1 MTQLRLVNS
10 VSIFFFSLR
19 HVLSACFGSYHL
31 QQHATFRVLWRRIFY
46 MRADNYGNIDSRSR
60 RSYDL
65 FSDSLWR
72 LRDDLGRLLNE
83 PIHCITL
90 CARAGSQGR
99 LTPLVIDLPSNP
111 HDMEIVV
118 LTTMSP
124 GESFAVSFS
133 ALCVELACYVI
144 DIS

>member
-1 MTQLRLVNS
+1 
-10 VSIFFFSLR
+10 
-19 HVLSACFGSYHL
+19 
-31 QQHATFRVLWRRIFY
+31 

-83 PIHCITL
+83 PIHRITL
-90 CARAGSQGR
+90 CTRAGSQGR
-99 LTPLVIDLPSNP
+99 LTPLIIDLPSNR
-111 HDMEIVV
+111 HDMEIIV